1 MIRQR
6 GLSLLGLTITLGVLA
21 FIGIMAA
28 KLLPAYVD
36 YWGVRKI
43 FATMEKAGEFN
54 APPPQVRRAY
64 DRRNAIED
72 VHAVQGK
79 DLDISMQGGQT
90 VVSADW
96 SVKVPL
102 VANISAC
109 LDFSASGGESAAD
122 STQQ

>member
-6 GLSLLGLTITLGVLA
+6 GVSLLGLIVTLAVLG

-43 FATMEKAGEFN
+43 FATMEKAGELN
-54 APPPQVRRAY
+54 QPPDMVRYTY
-64 DRRNAIED
+64 DKRNAIED
-72 VHAVQGK
+72 VRAIQGK
-79 DLDISMQGGQT
+79 DLEISTQGGQT
-90 VVSADW
+90 VVGADW
-96 SVKVPL
+96 SVKIPL

-109 LDFSASGGESAAD
+109 IDFSVSSGESAGD
-122 STQQ
+122 SAQQ